1 MLATWVMFTYQCPL
15 TAKPHRKSV
24 WGRSVTPWFSGL
36 SDGSHRFVRNGVVG
50 NLCPVFVLRS
60 NMCPLTCL
68 EGLRVEL
75 AAPRR
80 SLSPFKWPLIACAP
94 LVVAAM

>member
-1 MLATWVMFTYQCPL
+1 M
-15 TAKPHRKSV
+15 
-24 WGRSVTPWFSGL
+24 
-36 SDGSHRFVRNGVVG
+36 RNGVVI
-50 NLCPVFVLRS
+50 NLCSVSVLRS

-80 SLSPFKWPLIACAP
+80 SLSPFKPVTGHFKRDHPGSQMGVKPSGRVLGPCLGDP
-94 LVVAAM
+94 VGLMTT